1 MNYNS
6 GLSLSHKTHIKITA
20 QLDNHNINKEL
31 NWNFLNL
38 CPEAWIKHEVVFVR
52 KFERRRMSLQ
62 LCTSSLG
69 WLICSQ
75 HPLSWSHQP
84 CACPSFHYVCLTK
97 SVASNGA
104 ARAWFNVN
112 TDLSY
117 SAHNASHL
125 ISTTSSSLSKKWQRS
140 TCQYYQIIYKI
151 ILFQLI
157 ALYFHVNWW

>member
-1 MNYNS
+1 MMNYNS

-104 ARAWFNVN
+104 ARADSMLTQIWV
-112 TDLSY
+112 TQ
-117 SAHNASHL
+117 HIMHL
-125 ISTTSSSLSKKWQRS
+125 ISPSHLNNIIIHVQEMAKIYLSV
-140 TCQYYQIIYKI
+140 YYQII
-151 ILFQLI
+151 
-157 ALYFHVNWW
+157 

>member
-1 MNYNS
+1 MMNYNS

-38 CPEAWIKHEVVFVR
+38 CPEAWIKHEVVVAR

-62 LCTSSLG
+62 LCTSGLG
-69 WLICSQ
+69 WLICLQ
-75 HPLSWSHQP
+75 HPLSQSHQP

-104 ARAWFNVN
+104 ARADSMLTQIWV
-112 TDLSY
+112 TQ
-117 SAHNASHL
+117 HIMHL
-125 ISTTSSSLSKKWQRS
+125 ISSSHLNNIIIHVQEMAKIYLSV
-140 TCQYYQIIYKI
+140 YYQMI
-151 ILFQLI
+151 
-157 ALYFHVNWW
+157 

>member
-20 QLDNHNINKEL
+20 QFDNHNINKEL

-38 CPEAWIKHEVVFVR
+38 CPGAWIKHEVVFVR

-62 LCTSSLG
+62 LCTSGLG
-69 WLICSQ
+69 WLICLQ
-75 HPLSWSHQP
+75 HPLSQSHQP

-117 SAHNASHL
+117 SAHHASHL
-125 ISTTSSSLSKKWQRS
+125 FISSEQHHHHPRPRNGKDLPVSELSDN
-140 TCQYYQIIYKI
+140 
-151 ILFQLI
+151 L
-157 ALYFHVNWW
+157 